1 MTLPSVEQ
9 SIPHICPMPKKE
21 TPEKR
26 CKCCTQKHTATK
38 KTLLLD
44 EISEILSRQLEH
56 QRNIVDISSVSISSG
71 SSYTL
76 HDAIRGE
83 ECASQTKSAELP
95 HQRHSVSSRSKQ
107 LISRPTS
114 QSTRHAPAAIF
125 TLDDVAAVGA
135 IKKLATRYGRV
146 SHMGVLDPRYKFF
159 VNKARTAA
167 LSFKVHNKV
176 ALVMGDPLCEPDWFT
191 NVLTEFKEYRRRF
204 GWSIAFIGA
213 SEVFAEYA
221 KEHRWTTMQ
230 FGTERVLNPMT
241 NDVLNERAGKRIIVQ
256 SKQLLNPSKGNVSL
270 GLYLP
275 AQGEDPDV
283 QRELVRVYDSWREE
297 RDRGA
302 GAKAFITVYDPFSMP
317 GMMMYIYTRGPDG
330 VANGF
335 AAMRHLGANQ
345 GYHIDPCIAAPG
357 APRGIT
363 DLLIVAAMAFLH
375 SMRVSYLSLGFEPL
389 ERLADISRLSPP
401 IEKITRAIY
410 KRTFRQMLFK
420 GKQMFHGKFKPDGS
434 QGSPLY
440 ILFPAGAPSPRQL
453 VAISR
458 MSNISIRKLLFP
470 RSGKN
475 PETLTPIKQQ
485 IEQQRLGRDLRK
497 CDDISVTAFDNQ

>member
-1 MTLPSVEQ
+1 MALPSVEQ
-9 SIPHICPMPKKE
+9 SIHHLYSMPKKGKA
-21 TPEKR
+21 EKR
-26 CKCCTQKHTATK
+26 CKRSSQKHTATK

-44 EISEILSRQLEH
+44 EISETLTRQLDPPKD
-56 QRNIVDISSVSISSG
+56 IVDISSVSISSA

-76 HDAIRGE
+76 HDAIQGE
-83 ECASQTKSAELP
+83 ERVPQIKSAGLL
-95 HQRHSVSSRSKQ
+95 HQRHSVSSRGKQ
-107 LISRPTS
+107 PISRPTS
-114 QSTRHAPAAIF
+114 QSTRQAPANTF

-135 IKKLATRYGRV
+135 IERLATRYGRV

-191 NVLTEFKEYRRRF
+191 NVLTEFKAYRRRF

-241 NDVLNERAGKRIIVQ
+241 NDVLNERGGKRIIVQ

-270 GLYLP
+270 GLYIP
-275 AQGEDPDV
+275 AQGEDLDV
-283 QRELVRVYDSWREE
+283 QRELVGVYDSWREE
-297 RDRGA
+297 RNRAA

-317 GMMMYIYTRGPDG
+317 GMMVYIYTRGPDG

-335 AAMRHLGANQ
+335 AALRHLGANQ

-363 DLLIVAAMAFLH
+363 DLLIVAAMALLH

-389 ERLADISRLSPP
+389 EALADITRLSPP

-420 GKQMFHGKFKPDGS
+420 GKQMFHEKFKPDGS

-453 VAISR
+453 VAVSR
-458 MSNISIRKLLFP
+458 MSNISIRKLVFP
-470 RSGKN
+470 RSEKN
-475 PETLTPIKQQ
+475 SETVKSVKQQ
-485 IEQQRLGRDLRK
+485 LEEQRPGSDVGSSKVR
-497 CDDISVTAFDNQ
+497 